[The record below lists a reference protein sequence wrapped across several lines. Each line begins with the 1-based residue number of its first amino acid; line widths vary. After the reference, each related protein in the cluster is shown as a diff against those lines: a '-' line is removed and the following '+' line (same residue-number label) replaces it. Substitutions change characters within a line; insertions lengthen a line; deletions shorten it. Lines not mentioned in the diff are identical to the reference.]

1 VSGSQPTGAG
11 AQSTAT
17 DPVDRSPSE
26 RVDVCIVGSGPAG
39 SLVAHRLA
47 ERGHEVVVLEAGE
60 RFDESDRLERQERAI
75 RPAHGPQSVWD
86 MGGERDAY
94 ASTGERHYP
103 LNVARVKGVG
113 GSTLHWQG
121 MVMRLHESDFSGTE
135 AGAATESGAGTA
147 PAWPIDYAD
156 LRPYY
161 AEAEEALGVAGDADN
176 PFAPPRDGPFP
187 MAGFPPSHSD
197 SIFAEACERLGVT
210 MHSVPNARNS
220 EPYDGDS
227 ACVGYGT
234 CRPVCPSGAK
244 YDATRHVAKAEE
256 AGVRVVDR
264 APVQR
269 LEHDGAG
276 ETVDA
281 AVYATPDGET
291 HRQEARSFVAACG
304 GVETPRLLL
313 LSRSET
319 YPDGLANSSGA
330 VGRYFMDH
338 LFAGT
343 GGVID
348 RRTRQNHVGFLTSEC
363 HQFYDDPAAGTDGP
377 EGSVPAADADP
388 SELGPIKLEFFNY
401 AGPSPVEQ
409 ALGSEQ
415 WGDDLLDSLRDSY
428 GNSIAMGGLVG
439 QSPRC
444 ENRIGLDTSTTDDH
458 GNPVPAVHWSLDDR
472 TRRTIER
479 ATEIQERILRELGAE
494 ITWQVGPDS
503 TGPAYHHMGTTRMGT
518 DPQESV
524 VTPAGRTHDLSNLWV
539 AGSSTFVTGGA
550 MNPTLTIAALSLRT
564 AEFLDEELRQN

>member
-1 VSGSQPTGAG
+1 
-11 AQSTAT
+11 
-17 DPVDRSPSE
+17 
-26 RVDVCIVGSGPAG
+26 
-39 SLVAHRLA
+39 
-47 ERGHEVVVLEAGE
+47 VVVLEAGE
-60 RFDESDRLERQERAI
+60 RFDEGDRLERQERAI
-75 RPAHGPQSVWD
+75 RPAHGPESVWD

-94 ASTGERHYP
+94 SSAGERHYP

-121 MVMRLHESDFSGTE
+121 MVMRLHESDFSR
-135 AGAATESGAGTA
+135 ESREGVGRD
-147 PAWPIDYAD
+147 WPIDYAD

-187 MAGFPPSHSD
+187 MPGFPPSHSD

-220 EPYDGDS
+220 EPYDGDT

-244 YDATRHVAKAEE
+244 YDATRHVAKAED

-264 APVQR
+264 VPVQR
-269 LEHDGAG
+269 LEHDAAG
-276 ETVDA
+276 NRIEA

-291 HRQEARSFVAACG
+291 HRQEARAFVVACG

-313 LSRSET
+313 LSRSEA

-343 GGVID
+343 GGVLD
-348 RRTRQNHVGFLTSEC
+348 RRTRQKHVGFLTSEC

-377 EGSVPAADADP
+377 NGSIPTADADA
-388 SELGPIKLEFFNY
+388 SELGPFKLEFFNY

-409 ALGSEQ
+409 ALGSES
-415 WGDDLLDSLRDSY
+415 WGDDLLDSLQESY
-428 GNSIAMGGLVG
+428 GNSIAMGGLVE
-439 QSPRC
+439 QLPRA
-444 ENRIGLDTSTTDDH
+444 EHRVGLDTSTTDDH
-458 GNPVPAVHWSLDDR
+458 GNPVPEINWSLDDR

-479 ATEIQERILRELGAE
+479 ANVIQERILRELGAE
-494 ITWQVGPDS
+494 ITWQVGPEN

-518 DPQESV
+518 DPAESV

-564 AEFLDEELRQN
+564 AELLDEELRQN